1 MTFNI
6 NEKIFK
12 FIFVKENQ
20 ICMFAKNKIFLLKY
34 ELIFDDKNE
43 GNLLNVNI
51 YIIKEIL
58 LNENPFLDSLKFKNH
73 KNQELL
79 KITINHTLN
88 NIFPNKNQIL
98 LS

>member
-58 LNENPFLDSLKFKNH
+58 LNENPFLDSLTFKVLH
-73 KNQELL
+73 KLSKSLWL
-79 KITINHTLN
+79 KEFVSSRL
-88 NIFPNKNQIL
+88 
-98 LS
+98 